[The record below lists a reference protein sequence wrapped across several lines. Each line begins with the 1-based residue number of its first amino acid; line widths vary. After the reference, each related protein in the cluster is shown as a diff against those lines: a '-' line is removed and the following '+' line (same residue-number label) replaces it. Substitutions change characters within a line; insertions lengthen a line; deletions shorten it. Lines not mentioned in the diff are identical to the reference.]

1 MQILYSIEECIKWR
15 KSLSGSVGFVPT
27 MGALHRGHLSLVKIA
42 KKTCDYV
49 VVSIFINPT
58 QFSENEDL
66 NSYPSMINN
75 DIKHLKNEKID
86 MVFIPSKEEIYNQK
100 GDEYFYDTPLSK
112 KLEGLSRPH
121 FFKGV
126 TMVVTKLFNIVN
138 PTHAVFG
145 EKDAQ
150 QLIIITK
157 MISQNKSPINLIAG
171 KTIRN
176 KYGLAYSSRNS
187 YLSIKEQKEASK
199 IYQSLM
205 LTKQLLDQGER
216 NSQILKNEF
225 IQSIRSVASLKLDY
239 ISIADTETLD
249 EVNKIKKK
257 QILVSAAVFLKNVRL
272 IDNFIY

>member
-1 MQILYSIEECIKWR
+1 MKILYSIEEFTKWR
-15 KSLSGSVGFVPT
+15 KPLSGSVGFVPT
-27 MGALHRGHLSLVKIA
+27 MGALHLGHLSLVKIA
-42 KKTCDYV
+42 KKTCDYT
-49 VVSIFINPT
+49 VVSIFINPK

-66 NSYPSMINN
+66 DSYPTMINK
-75 DIKHLKNEKID
+75 DIEHLKNEKID
-86 MVFIPSKEEIYNQK
+86 VVFIPSQEEIYHK
-100 GDEYFYDTPLSK
+100 KDSEYFYTTPLSK

-126 TMVVTKLFNIVN
+126 TMVVAKLFNIVN

-150 QLIIITK
+150 QLIIIK
-157 MISQNKSPINLIAG
+157 NMISQNKSPINLISG

-176 KYGLAYSSRNS
+176 KHGLAYSSRNS

-205 LTKQLLDQGER
+205 LTKKRLDQGEK
-216 NSQILKNEF
+216 NSQTLKNEF
-225 IQSIRSVASLKLDY
+225 IQSIGSVASLKLDY
-239 ISIADTETLD
+239 ISIADIETLD

-257 QILVSAAVFLKNVRL
+257 KILVSTAVFFKKVRL

>member
-1 MQILYSIEECIKWR
+1 MQILYSIEECVKWR
-15 KSLSGSVGFVPT
+15 KSLPGSVGFIPT

-66 NSYPSMINN
+66 DSYPSMINN
-75 DIKHLKNEKID
+75 DIKRLKNEKID
-86 MVFIPSKEEIYNQK
+86 AVFIPSKEEIYDKK
-100 GDEYFYDTPLSK
+100 GGEYFYDTPLSK

-126 TMVVTKLFNIVN
+126 TMVVTKLFNIVS

-150 QLIIITK
+150 QLIIIKK
-157 MISQNKSPINLIAG
+157 MINQNKSPINLIAG

-176 KYGLAYSSRNS
+176 KLGLAYSSRNS
-187 YLSIKEQKEASK
+187 YLSIKEQKDASK

-205 LTKQLLDQGER
+205 LIKQLLDQGEK

-239 ISIADTETLD
+239 ISIADIKTLD

-257 QILVSAAVFLKNVRL
+257 KILVSAAVFLKNVRL

>member
-1 MQILYSIEECIKWR
+1 MKIFYSIEEFTKWR
-15 KSLSGSVGFVPT
+15 KPLSGSVGFVPT
-27 MGALHRGHLSLVKIA
+27 MGALHLGHLSLVKIA
-42 KKTCDYV
+42 KKTCDYT
-49 VVSIFINPT
+49 VVSIFINPK

-66 NSYPSMINN
+66 DSYPTMINK
-75 DIKHLKNEKID
+75 DIEHLKNEKID
-86 MVFIPSKEEIYNQK
+86 AVFIPSQEEIYHK
-100 GDEYFYDTPLSK
+100 KDSEYFYNTPLSK

-126 TMVVTKLFNIVN
+126 TMVVAKLFNIVN

-150 QLIIITK
+150 QLIIIK
-157 MISQNKSPINLIAG
+157 NMISQNKSPINLISG

-176 KYGLAYSSRNS
+176 KHGLAYSSRNS

-205 LTKQLLDQGER
+205 LTKKRLDQGEK
-216 NSQILKNEF
+216 NSQTLKNEF
-225 IQSIRSVASLKLDY
+225 IQSIGSVASLKLDY
-239 ISIADTETLD
+239 ISIADIETLD

-257 QILVSAAVFLKNVRL
+257 KILVSTAVFFKKVRL

>member
-126 TMVVTKLFNIVN
+126 TMVVAKLFNIVN

>member
-1 MQILYSIEECIKWR
+1 MQILYSIEECVRWR

-66 NSYPSMINN
+66 DSYPSMINN

-86 MVFIPSKEEIYNQK
+86 MVFIPSKEEIYDQK

-126 TMVVTKLFNIVN
+126 TMVVTKLFNIVS

-205 LTKQLLDQGER
+205 LTKQRLDKGER

-239 ISIADTETLD
+239 ISIADAETLD

>member
-1 MQILYSIEECIKWR
+1 MLTSIIIIK
-15 KSLSGSVGFVPT
+15 
-27 MGALHRGHLSLVKIA
+27 
-42 KKTCDYV
+42 
-49 VVSIFINPT
+49 

-66 NSYPSMINN
+66 DSYPTMINK
-75 DIKHLKNEKID
+75 DIEHLKNEKID
-86 MVFIPSKEEIYNQK
+86 AVFIPSQEEIYHK
-100 GDEYFYDTPLSK
+100 KDSEYFYNTPLSK

-126 TMVVTKLFNIVN
+126 TMVVAKLFNIVN

-150 QLIIITK
+150 QLIIIK
-157 MISQNKSPINLIAG
+157 NMISQNKSPINLISG

-176 KYGLAYSSRNS
+176 KHGLAYSSRNS

-205 LTKQLLDQGER
+205 LTKKRLDQGEK
-216 NSQILKNEF
+216 NSQTLKNEF
-225 IQSIRSVASLKLDY
+225 IQSIGSVASLKLDY
-239 ISIADTETLD
+239 ISIADIETLD

-257 QILVSAAVFLKNVRL
+257 KILVSTAVFFKKVRL